1 MSQSKAQN
9 QFNEGME
16 VQLNE
21 VDLEVQASPNPNEEE
36 NESVDVDDDNLS
48 NVWSARS
55 NAVANGGYFK
65 GNNRKLCGAAAATV
79 LLLTIVASVSSKVA
93 KNRVVMSQ
101 QKSTAMGASKSAKSP
116 SAKAPKSPSS
126 KAGKVSCV
134 SGDAGVSKVRED
146 GTVTIIAV
154 KDAEPGDVVK
164 GLDDNRSDADCNV
177 IALGYWGKGALYG
190 NYTASHYVYDDS
202 SGNIVEHGEI
212 GDYSFG
218 DKFALLST
226 CPLIV
231 DEAGIAFTPLD
242 SDVNYFG
249 AAQENGILM
258 WTDYVNEFN
267 GFSVLVSAVG
277 PCIMDQD
284 GYDDIQGFKA
294 FSVVFNEAVKK
305 CVDNGGDDCIAAI
318 DSWEDMMKFYA
329 EPCKSEYLTAITPL
343 LDLRDAGSA
352 DVIRDILDPAA
363 ALN

>member
-1 MSQSKAQN
+1 MSQSKTQN
-9 QFNEGME
+9 QFNEGTE

-65 GNNRKLCGAAAATV
+65 GNNSKLCGAAAATV
-79 LLLTIVASVSSKVA
+79 LLLTIVASASSKVA
-93 KNRVVMSQ
+93 KNRVVMAQ
-101 QKSTAMGASKSAKSP
+101 QKMGTAKSAKSP

-126 KAGKVSCV
+126 KSGKGSCV
-134 SGDAGVSKVRED
+134 SGDTGVSKVKED

-154 KDAEPGDVVK
+154 KDAEPGDMVK
-164 GLDDNRSDADCNV
+164 GLDDELKDADCEV
-177 IALGYWGKGALYG
+177 KALGYWGKGALYG

-218 DKFALLST
+218 DLYILLST
-226 CPLIV
+226 CPLVV
-231 DEAGIAFTPLD
+231 DEAEIAFTPLD
-242 SDVNYFG
+242 SDVNFG
-249 AAQENGILM
+249 AAQENGIMM
-258 WTDYVNEFN
+258 WTDYVDEFN
-267 GFSVLVSAVG
+267 GFSALVSAVG

-329 EPCKSEYLTAITPL
+329 EPCKSKYLTAIIPL
-343 LDLRDAGSA
+343 LDLRDAGEV
-352 DVIRDILDPAA
+352 DVIRGIFTVPVPYVA